1 MPPHAAMIACKAPPR
16 PVGSDPMAGCGWTE
30 RRGTSWISPLLHFA
44 PVCVTTWTGRWARA
58 GLRMCGLAG
67 GRADDGM
74 TAGRQL
80 SGGPAG
86 VAQGM
91 GGPAQFGPESPRS
104 RRGSAQ
110 AGRRPSCLTA
120 AAHRNTDNRAEISS
134 SSEGC
139 GRSLGQP
146 CNHFD
151 RPDTAID
158 RI

>member
-1 MPPHAAMIACKAPPR
+1 MIACKAPPR

-91 GGPAQFGPESPRS
+91 GGPARFWPERRS